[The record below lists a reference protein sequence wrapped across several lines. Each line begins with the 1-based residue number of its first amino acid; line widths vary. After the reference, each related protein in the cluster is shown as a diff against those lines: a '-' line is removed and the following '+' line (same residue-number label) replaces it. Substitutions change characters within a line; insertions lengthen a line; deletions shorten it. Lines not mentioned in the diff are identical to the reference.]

1 MERQGIAFHEKK
13 LGQLFSDDSAQQII
27 DMLLAEC
34 AGVGAELR
42 LNTAVGDVA
51 TLPDGGFRV
60 GTASGPVECASL
72 VIATGGLSIPKIGA
86 TRFGYDVARQFGMK
100 VTDLRPALVPLT
112 FQANFL
118 DRCKALAG
126 LSMDAE
132 VRHGKTAF
140 REGLLFTHRGLS
152 GSSILQISSFGTRA
166 RGWPSILPPALTS
179 PAR

>member
-1 MERQGIAFHEKK
+1 
-13 LGQLFSDDSAQQII
+13 
-27 DMLLAEC
+27 MLLVEC

-51 TLPDGGFRV
+51 TLPDCGFRV
-60 GTASGPVECASL
+60 GTASGPVDCASL
-72 VIATGGLSIPKIGA
+72 LIATGGLSISKIGA
-86 TRFGYDVARQFGMK
+86 TRFGFDVALQFGMK

-112 FQANFL
+112 FQENIL

-126 LSMDAE
+126 LSVDAE

-152 GSSILQISSFGTRA
+152 G
-166 RGWPSILPPALTS
+166 PSILKISSYWDEGGGGHQPCPWH
-179 PAR
+179 